1 MSEIETINDELIS
14 EGEAIKLLE
23 VLYEPCLSHRYEFI
37 TLPQSDEEKFDY
49 FVQKELAKSDIVAEA
64 AIITGQEP
72 DVAARRNFRHGIF
85 RVQSIYRVLPALRYH
100 PARRLS
106 NLAQDTINEFRDGKW
121 DEEFSEEEI
130 KHSIEALITIRALI
144 SMSLREYPGKMDTDL
159 IQEAFREADTVRA
172 GIFLGNAAV
181 HRNSTWTYYFPDVEK
196 ISTEEEG
203 V

>member
-100 PARRLS
+100 PVRRLS

-130 KHSIEALITIRALI
+130 KHSIPR
-144 SMSLREYPGKMDTDL
+144 
-159 IQEAFREADTVRA
+159 
-172 GIFLGNAAV
+172 
-181 HRNSTWTYYFPDVEK
+181 
-196 ISTEEEG
+196 
-203 V
+203 